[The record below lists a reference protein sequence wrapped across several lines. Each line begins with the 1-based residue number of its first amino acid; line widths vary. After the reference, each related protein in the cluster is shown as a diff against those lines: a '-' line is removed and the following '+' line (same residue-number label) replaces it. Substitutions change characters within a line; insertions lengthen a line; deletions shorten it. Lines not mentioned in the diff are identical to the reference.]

1 LRDTRDALIADAA
14 RVSRRM
20 LDAPSSSRRAVQQG
34 NDRLRDRAVER
45 LRETRGSQSAI
56 VAVVGALVVVRVV
69 IFALEQAFLA
79 AGDAAGVRVVDA
91 LTGVVATV
99 VDVVVL
105 FLVLL
110 LFEAI
115 RRIDRESER
124 IQTFMDNVYR
134 RGL

>member
-1 LRDTRDALIADAA
+1 
-14 RVSRRM
+14 M